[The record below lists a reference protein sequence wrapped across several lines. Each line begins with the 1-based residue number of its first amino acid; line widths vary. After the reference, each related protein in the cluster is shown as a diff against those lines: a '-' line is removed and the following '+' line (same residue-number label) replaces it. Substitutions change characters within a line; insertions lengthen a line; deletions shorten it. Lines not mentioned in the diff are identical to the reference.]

1 MEFIYNDG
9 GRSNYYKAKNVG
21 DCVCRAIAIATNT
34 DYKVMYNLLKEYNHG
49 ITPRNGVYKDVYKKL
64 LADLG
69 WTWIP
74 CCGRGVKK
82 NNIHLNPNELPNG
95 ILICRVS
102 GHLTCVIDGVINDT
116 YNCSREE
123 TRKVYG
129 YWIKK

>member
-1 MEFIYNDG
+1 MEFVYNDG

-34 DYKVMYNLLKEYNHG
+34 DYKVIYNLLKDYNHG
-49 ITPRNGVYKDVYKKL
+49 ETPRNGVYKEVYKKL

-69 WTWIP
+69 WSWVP

-82 NNIHLNPNELPNG
+82 SNVHLCPTELPDG
-95 ILICRVS
+95 VVLCRVS

-116 YNCSREE
+116 YDCSRNE

-129 YWIKK
+129 YWIKC